1 MLFQG
6 VEIVSRL
13 STYSQLINIL
23 INLKQVHKNQQD
35 IIISKLMEN
44 KELLWDQVLKEIEL
58 SVSKANF
65 TTWFKDTFIVKID
78 EGVVFIGV
86 PNTFAKDWLSNKY
99 HKSILKSLRDSDGG
113 VRGIEYLIIKDDSK
127 VKIEFEKQK
136 NTPKKSEELPLADLY
151 INKEDNLNPRY
162 TFNSFV
168 IGPFNELAHAAAQAV
183 ITKPGLYNP
192 LFFYGDTGR
201 GKTHLIQAI
210 GNHSKMNNPNKKVFY
225 LSSERFYSDHI
236 NAVQEGTVSTFKE
249 KYKKYDVFIMDDIQ
263 FLAKKEKTQEE
274 LFHLF
279 NYLQENNKQIVFSS
293 DQHPNYIQDLEG
305 RLKSRFVAGMIVDIP
320 QPDYE
325 SRAAIIRNKLAQKNF
340 FLSDSVIDYIASS
353 LEGSIR
359 ELEGIINSII
369 CQSELK
375 GRELDLTDIKHLLK
389 DTAKPTKN
397 FSIKD
402 IIKTVAVFYNIDESD
417 LSNKSRKKEVV
428 KPRQMAM
435 YILRE
440 DYNISFPSIGQKL
453 GGRDHTTVIHSY
465 EKIKNDI
472 KTDNQLVQEL
482 NKIRAML

>member
-1 MLFQG
+1 
-6 VEIVSRL
+6 
-13 STYSQLINIL
+13 
-23 INLKQVHKNQQD
+23 
-35 IIISKLMEN
+35 MEAA
-44 KELLWDQVLKEIEL
+44 
-58 SVSKANF
+58 VSKANF
-65 TTWFKDTFIVKID
+65 TTWFKDTFIVKIE
-78 EGVVFIGV
+78 EGIVYIGV
-86 PNTFAKDWLSNKY
+86 PNTFAKDWLGNKY
-99 HKSILKSLRDSDGG
+99 HKMILKSLRDGDGG

-127 VKIEFEKQK
+127 IKQQLEKQK
-136 NTPKKSEELPLADLY
+136 SIKRSEELPLADFY

-162 TFNSFV
+162 TFESFV

-183 ITKPGLYNP
+183 INKPGSYNP

-210 GNHSKMNNPNKKVFY
+210 GNHIKKINPEKKVFY

-236 NAVQEGTVSTFKE
+236 GAVQEGTVGVFKE

-263 FLAKKEKTQEE
+263 FLTKKEKTQEE

-320 QPDYE
+320 PPDYE
-325 SRAAIIRNKLAQKNF
+325 SRAAIIKRKLAQKNF
-340 FLSDSVIDYIASS
+340 FLADSAIDYIASS
-353 LEGSIR
+353 LEGNIR
-359 ELEGIINSII
+359 EIEGVLNSIM

-375 GRELDLTDIKHLLK
+375 GRELDLSDIKHLLK
-389 DTAKPTKN
+389 DTMKPAKN

-402 IIKTVAVFYNIDESD
+402 IIKTVAVFYNIEESD
-417 LSNKSRKKEVV
+417 ISNKSRKKEVV
-428 KPRQMAM
+428 KPRQVAM
-435 YILRE
+435 YLLRE

-453 GGRDHTTVIHSY
+453 GGRDHTTVIHSC
-465 EKIKNDI
+465 EKIKQDLKIN
-472 KTDNQLVQEL
+472 NQLSQEL

>member
-1 MLFQG
+1 
-6 VEIVSRL
+6 
-13 STYSQLINIL
+13 
-23 INLKQVHKNQQD
+23 
-35 IIISKLMEN
+35 MEN

-236 NAVQEGTVSTFKE
+236 NAVQEGNVSTFKE

-402 IIKTVAVFYNIDESD
+402 IIKTVAVFYNIDEPD